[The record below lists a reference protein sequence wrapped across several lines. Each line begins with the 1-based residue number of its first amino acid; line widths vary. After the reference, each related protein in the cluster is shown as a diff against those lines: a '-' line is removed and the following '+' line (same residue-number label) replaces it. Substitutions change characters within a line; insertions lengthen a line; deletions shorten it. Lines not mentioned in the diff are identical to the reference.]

1 MLKIR
6 LQGKDERNYE
16 KGILA
21 LDVAKDISEGLA
33 RSVVMRPYDSPYR

>member
-16 KGILA
+16 RGILA
-21 LDVAKDISEGLA
+21 LDVAKDKGLPE
-33 RSVVMRPYDSPYR
+33 V